1 MDVTLHRFQ
10 ATLKDSLMARLD
22 AIGRRGLLK
31 GSLASAT
38 TLWLGGCVGG
48 FGGSRE
54 APVASIPAAP
64 PEPVQGSTL
73 GNGPVKV
80 ALLLP
85 LTGPAQGA
93 AVAASM
99 RNAAELALAEF
110 QNPDLTIVVKDDK
123 GTPEG
128 ARDAAAEAVAEGA
141 ELILG
146 PLFAGSVAAAGQVA
160 RGAGRPVIAFST
172 DATVAARGVY
182 LIGFLPG
189 PEVDRVLD
197 FAASQGRRSV
207 AALIPETTYGN
218 VVEAQ
223 FRETA
228 ARRGLRV
235 AGAERYAAG
244 AAAAAVARLAPV
256 IGGAQPLADTLFL
269 PETADNLPAVT
280 QALQG
285 AGFNPARVKPIGTAI
300 WNDPRVA
307 RIPALAGGWFAAPD
321 QAGFQ
326 AFTGRYR
333 AKYGSEPT
341 RIASL
346 SYDAVSYA
354 AALSRTQGSQRFTE
368 GVLTNASGAAGT
380 DGIFR
385 LKPDGTNERGL
396 AIFELRAGA
405 ATVIAPAPRA
415 FGTSG
420 A

>member
-1 MDVTLHRFQ
+1 
-10 ATLKDSLMARLD
+10 MARLD
-22 AIGRRGLLK
+22 AFGRRGLLK
-31 GSLASAT
+31 GSLAVAT
-38 TLWLGGCVGG
+38 TLSLGGCVSFGPGG
-48 FGGSRE
+48 GR
-54 APVASIPAAP
+54 AVPPVAVPAAP
-64 PEPVQGSTL
+64 PETPAGAPGL

-93 AVAASM
+93 AVATSM

-110 QNPDLTIVVKDDK
+110 QNPDLTVIVKDDK
-123 GTPEG
+123 GTADG
-128 ARDAAAEAVAEGA
+128 ARDAATEALAEGA
-141 ELILG
+141 ELIIG

-160 RGAGRPVIAFST
+160 RAAGRPVIAFST
-172 DATVAARGVY
+172 DASVATRGVY

-189 PEVDRVLD
+189 PEVERVIEH
-197 FAASQGRRSV
+197 AVAQGRRSV
-207 AALIPETTYGN
+207 AGLIPETTYGN
-218 VVEAQ
+218 VVEVQ
-223 FRETA
+223 FREAA

-235 AGAERYAAG
+235 AGVERYAAG
-244 AAAAAVARLAPV
+244 GAAAAIARLAPA

-269 PETADNLPAVT
+269 PETADNLPAVA

-307 RIPALAGGWFAAPD
+307 RIPALAGGWYAAPD
-321 QAGFQ
+321 QTGFQ
-326 AFTGRYR
+326 AFAGRYR
-333 AKYGSEPT
+333 AKFNSEPT

-346 SYDAVSYA
+346 AYDAVSYA

-368 GVLTNASGAAGT
+368 GVLTNPSGAAGT
-380 DGIFR
+380 DGLFR

-396 AIFELRAGA
+396 AVFEIRNGA
-405 ATVIAPAPRA
+405 AVVASPAPRS
-415 FGTSG
+415 FGVSG